1 MISHSARTYGVRLF
15 AVVLLGL
22 SLGCS
27 SFNSSSR
34 IPIGVCTGLG
44 DAAELKPMGFD
55 FIEGGVWWA
64 LNPKKS
70 DAEWAD
76 MKRQILESPLPMISC
91 NGFLPG
97 EFKVSDPRVDFT
109 PALDYAEKACRRA
122 DEIGLRYI
130 VFGSGGARRFPA
142 DLDRAVC
149 RARFV
154 EFCRALAARIGDC
167 RVTIVFEPLNRRECN
182 FLNTVAEGIELVDE
196 IDSPRFRQLADIYHM
211 LVEGEGPESLV
222 KAGDRLCHVHIAELN
237 GRTWPGC
244 NGEDFG
250 PYFAALRKIGYKG
263 GVSIEGG
270 LPKGDAAEQAVMK
283 RRAADCLESALNGG
297 VR

>member
-1 MISHSARTYGVRLF
+1 MNMIRNSAVL
-15 AVVLLGL
+15 LLGL
-22 SLGCS
+22 ALGCS
-27 SFNSSSR
+27 SISSSSR

-44 DAAELKPMGFD
+44 DAAELKAIGFD

-64 LNPKKS
+64 LDPKKP
-70 DAEWAD
+70 DAEWAET
-76 MKRQILESPLPMISC
+76 KRQILEAPLPMVSC

-97 EFKVSDPRVDFT
+97 ELKVSDPRVDFT

-122 DEIGLRYI
+122 DEIGLKYI
-130 VFGSGGARRFPA
+130 VFGSGGARRFPD
-142 DLDRAVC
+142 DLDRAAC

-154 EFCRALAARIGDC
+154 EFCRTLAARIADC
-167 RVTIVFEPLNRRECN
+167 RVTIVFEPLNSRECN

-196 IDSPRFRQLADIYHM
+196 VDSPRIRLLADFYHM
-211 LVEGEGPESLV
+211 LVEGEGPDSLV
-222 KAGDRLCHVHIAELN
+222 QAGDRLRHVHIAELN

-250 PYFAALRKIGYKG
+250 PYFAALRQIGYTG

-270 LPKGDAAEQAVMK
+270 LPKGDAAEHAVMK
-283 RRAADCLESALNGG
+283 RRAATCLDSGLNGSA
-297 VR
+297 R